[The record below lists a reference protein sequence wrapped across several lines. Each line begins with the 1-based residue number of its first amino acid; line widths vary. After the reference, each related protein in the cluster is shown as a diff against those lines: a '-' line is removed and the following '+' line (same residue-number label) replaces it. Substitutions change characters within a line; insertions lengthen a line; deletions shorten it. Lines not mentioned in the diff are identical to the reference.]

1 MFACST
7 LQHEQTFGVNRFVE
21 RLFVAHATTLKVGC
35 DIGGRD
41 PVVALVVGVM
51 TPPRMRHPASWR
63 RPRRTLMLPVINA
76 ASLAVIT
83 CESTQDAI
91 KGGHG
96 KAQPR
101 DGVTPTL

>member
-1 MFACST
+1 
-7 LQHEQTFGVNRFVE
+7 
-21 RLFVAHATTLKVGC
+21 
-35 DIGGRD
+35 
-41 PVVALVVGVM
+41 
-51 TPPRMRHPASWR
+51 
-63 RPRRTLMLPVINA
+63 MLPVINA